1 MRGGVRHDRL
11 SGLQSFFS
19 RRFAE
24 RGPKPEAVL
33 AIQRSRFN
41 PAQFRENLPAELL
54 APRLFEQVEIKK
66 RDSGDLALPAFLA
79 LKGPPYALASLVKN
93 FSGFSVCG
101 LVSLHRVKY
110 GT

>member
-1 MRGGVRHDRL
+1 MRGGVRHNRL

-54 APRLFEQVEIKK
+54 APRRLEEVEIKK

-79 LKGPPYALASLVKN
+79 VKGPPYALASLVQN
-93 FSGFSVCG
+93 LSGFPVCG
-101 LVSLHRVKY
+101 LVRIRRA
-110 GT
+110 